1 MGVPCPRCGRDYDV
15 TLFEFGRTIHCTCGQ
30 RVGLGPRVE
39 TLPRGGDVRFLA
51 DSMLGSLARWLR
63 ILGFD
68 VDYESDA
75 DDEEL
80 VRRATLERRVL
91 LTRDR
96 RLPREWTLKRVYV
109 VVADDAEAQ
118 VREVV
123 KAFELSDHVEPFSRC
138 SRCNAPLQ
146 ELPPEEARREVPPYV
161 ARTVDRFGRCPD
173 CGRVYWK
180 GTHTDDMRRRL
191 EAMLGAELG

>member
-1 MGVPCPRCGRDYDV
+1 MGVPCPRCGRQYDV

-39 TLPRGGDVRFLA
+39 SLPRGGDVRFLA

-68 VDYESDA
+68 VDYDSDA
-75 DDEEL
+75 ADADL
-80 VRRATLERRVL
+80 VRRAMLERRVL
-91 LTRDR
+91 LTKDR
-96 RLPREWTLKRVYV
+96 KLPREWTLSRVYV
-109 VVADDAEAQ
+109 VVAEGDEAQ

-123 KAFELSDHVEPFSRC
+123 QAFDLADHAEPFSRC

-146 ELPPEEARREVPPYV
+146 ELPAEEARKEVPPYV
-161 ARTVDRFGRCPD
+161 ARTVDRFGRCPE
-173 CGRVYWK
+173 CGRIYWN
-180 GTHTDDMRRRL
+180 GTHTDDMRERL
-191 EAMLGAELG
+191 GRMLGEDVL